1 MIIVAYNLVGC
12 NSEDVLRLRG
22 KEPID
27 LLYKLKHRPVLV
39 KENQNR
45 TVQME
50 EGENRRKS
58 DDAIRE
64 QRMELCKQFLAGIGK
79 NHKGKRIAQV
89 ETVNAEQ

>member
-50 EGENRRKS
+50 EGENQTMQS
-58 DDAIRE
+58 GSSAWSCASSSSQE
-64 QRMELCKQFLAGIGK
+64 SE
-79 NHKGKRIAQV
+79 
-89 ETVNAEQ
+89 